1 MSVMLRCSTTML
13 VRAFCRLER
22 ISSYEQTLM
31 LKSYELPAAIDP
43 HLVVP
48 DQSNERLH
56 SPKPQGGFWDLAPTP
71 LMTATGWEVG
81 VQHLD

>member
-1 MSVMLRCSTTML
+1 
-13 VRAFCRLER
+13 
-22 ISSYEQTLM
+22 M